1 MDALERFRKEFK
13 GWVRSHN
20 QIKEFNTDPD
30 EILGRLENKIPES
43 NLRQI
48 GAAFINGW
56 LENEPEEDRRYFVRE
71 SDRPGLRGGQW
82 MLEHAGSGNV
92 NPCWE
97 LYVQMADYSRIRT
110 VAEKHGMTTRLED
123 GLLDITVYAGNKM
136 VLYVEN
142 KKEKSQALHL
152 LDRMH
157 KYGESGFSMDDPD
170 KGNDPLRKSKYLIRG
185 DAFPE
190 YFGLSA
196 IDYEKMF
203 QVEYHDT
210 DNRFTLHEID
220 MSLTEPL
227 LNAVVEGEP
236 RPHSVVDPLALE
248 IDHLL
253 GDKVWV
259 SPGSGQTAFNFY
271 LPTETGDAIFLGVY
285 EDGRVWSHIKTIGKV
300 ISDQLAGA
308 LSYVGISLDTSKEW
322 AFWKRKGATLK
333 LQDEDPLEIA
343 RIVAGSISLY

>member
-190 YFGLSA
+190 YLAVRRACVKRQPVRRQPAKAPLGTGKAGPDPGRTISRA
-196 IDYEKMF
+196 
-203 QVEYHDT
+203 
-210 DNRFTLHEID
+210 
-220 MSLTEPL
+220 SLRP
-227 LNAVVEGEP
+227 P
-236 RPHSVVDPLALE
+236 RPSV
-248 IDHLL
+248 I
-253 GDKVWV
+253 W
-259 SPGSGQTAFNFY
+259 SSRWRRT
-271 LPTETGDAIFLGVY
+271 IGVY
-285 EDGRVWSHIKTIGKV
+285 PGV
-300 ISDQLAGA
+300 
-308 LSYVGISLDTSKEW
+308 
-322 AFWKRKGATLK
+322 
-333 LQDEDPLEIA
+333 
-343 RIVAGSISLY
+343 